1 MLKKVSKKTLASLQ
15 LFRSCSVIFPEEAEA
30 LDAALRA
37 RPERVCV
44 QRQAFKNV
52 AQCVLTRATW
62 NTDTGGSRLRSLG
75 GAVGGGSGG
84 WGRWPGGRGRVLGS
98 CVLPLSKWTGH
109 REEQQLWPPGGSAH
123 TTETLHGRPP
133 GPQNPTVTARP
144 GLQHLRR
151 SAD

>member
-1 MLKKVSKKTLASLQ
+1 M
-15 LFRSCSVIFPEEAEA
+15 
-30 LDAALRA
+30 
-37 RPERVCV
+37 
-44 QRQAFKNV
+44 
-52 AQCVLTRATW
+52 
-62 NTDTGGSRLRSLG
+62 
-75 GAVGGGSGG
+75 GGGSGG

-123 TTETLHGRPP
+123 TTETLHGRAP

>member
-52 AQCVLTRATW
+52 AQCAHNGDAAWEAPGAPEPYGYSQTRTPAPATQ
-62 NTDTGGSRLRSLG
+62 R
-75 GAVGGGSGG
+75 
-84 WGRWPGGRGRVLGS
+84 
-98 CVLPLSKWTGH
+98 
-109 REEQQLWPPGGSAH
+109 
-123 TTETLHGRPP
+123 
-133 GPQNPTVTARP
+133 
-144 GLQHLRR
+144 
-151 SAD
+151 